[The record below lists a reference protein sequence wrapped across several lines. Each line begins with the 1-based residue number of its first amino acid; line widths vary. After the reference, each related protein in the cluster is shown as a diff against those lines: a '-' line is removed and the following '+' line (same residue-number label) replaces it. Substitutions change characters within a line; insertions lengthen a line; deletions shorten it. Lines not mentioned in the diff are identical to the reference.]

1 MLGLAI
7 LFSSCN
13 SSKKT
18 GNTKGEE
25 GAFSEKDKVKFE
37 YHFFNASKE
46 KVLGNYELALNLFLQ
61 CAKINPKEPAPLY
74 EIANIYDKVGDA
86 SSALPFAEKAAQ
98 LNPDNYWYQLLY
110 AQLLY
115 KNNYVSKSIKV
126 FEALYQKNPQDL
138 ELAYNLTGIYIYE
151 NKHREAISLL
161 DRIEAQMGINEEIS
175 YQKQQLCLKLN
186 DVEGAVSEIKKLIL
200 AYPTETKYYG
210 VLGDIYFTNG
220 QEENALEVY
229 QKVLKID
236 PEAPF
241 VHLSLADYYR
251 KKGQKALSYEH
262 LTLAFKNPELNI
274 DSKMQILLSY
284 YSLSNSNDNLKKQA
298 FELCEVLIETHPN
311 DAKSYSIY
319 GDFLYRDGQ
328 LKESRE
334 AFKKSL
340 SIEQNLFPIWNQILV
355 IDVELSDFT
364 SLVEDGKQTIELFPN
379 QPLAYFFYGYG
390 LVQKKDYTKAIEI
403 LSAGKDMVFNN
414 DELHTQF
421 FSTLGEAYYRIKKY
435 AESDNAFENALRK
448 NSNDATILNNYS
460 YYLSERGEKLDKAA
474 EMSAKSNNLQPGQSS
489 YLDTYGWILYK
500 QKKYPE
506 AKEWLKKALDNG
518 GANNSTILEHYGD
531 VLFRLDEI
539 ENAIIY
545 WKKAEENG
553 GQSEKLKKKIADKK
567 IYE

>member
-1 MLGLAI
+1 LLGVAI
-7 LFSSCN
+7 LYSSCN
-13 SSKKT
+13 SSKKAVNKN
-18 GNTKGEE
+18 GDGDNF
-25 GAFSEKDKVKFE
+25 AEKDKVKFE

-61 CAKINPKEPAPLY
+61 CAKINPKEPTPLY
-74 EIANIYDKVGDA
+74 EIANIYDQTGDIA
-86 SSALPFAEKAAQ
+86 SALPFAERATQ
-98 LNPDNYWYQLLY
+98 LNPDNYWFQLLY
-110 AQLLY
+110 GQLLY
-115 KNNYVSKSIKV
+115 KNNNVAKCIKV
-126 FEALYQKNPQDL
+126 FETLYEKNPQDL
-138 ELAYNLTGIYIYE
+138 ELAYNLAGIYIYE

-161 DRIEAQMGINEEIS
+161 DRIETQMGISEEIS
-175 YQKQQLCLKLN
+175 YQKQQLYLKLN

-200 AYPTETKYYG
+200 AFPSETKYYG

-262 LTLAFKNPELNI
+262 LILAFKNSELNI

-284 YSLSNSNDNLKKQA
+284 YSLSNANDNLKKQA
-298 FELCEVLIETHPN
+298 FELCEILIATHPN
-311 DAKSYSIY
+311 EAKSHSIY

-328 LKESRE
+328 LNE
-334 AFKKSL
+334 AKVSFKKSL
-340 SIEQNLFPIWNQILV
+340 ALEQNLFPIWNQILV
-355 IDVELSDFT
+355 IDIELSDFT

-379 QPLAYFFYGYG
+379 QPTAYFFYGYG
-390 LVQKKDYTKAIEI
+390 LVQKKDYTKAVEI

-414 DELHTQF
+414 DELLSQF

-435 AESDNAFENALRK
+435 TESDNAFENALRK
-448 NSNDATILNNYS
+448 NPNDATTLNNYS
-460 YYLSERGEKLDKAA
+460 YYLSERGDKLEKAA
-474 EMSAKSNNLQPGQSS
+474 EMSAKSNNLQPGQPS

-500 QKKYPE
+500 QKKYTE
-506 AKEWLKKALDNG
+506 AKEWLKKALDSG
-518 GANNSTILEHYGD
+518 GGGNSTILEHYGD
-531 VLFRLDEI
+531 VLFQLGEI
-539 ENAIIY
+539 ENAIAY

-553 GQSEKLKKKIADKK
+553 GASEKLKKKIADKN